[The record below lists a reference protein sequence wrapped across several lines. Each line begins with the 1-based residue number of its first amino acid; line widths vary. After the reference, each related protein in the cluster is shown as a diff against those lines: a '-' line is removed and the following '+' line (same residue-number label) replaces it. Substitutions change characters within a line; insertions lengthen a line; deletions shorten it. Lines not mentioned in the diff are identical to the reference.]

1 MAFYGWLMG
10 DKEINSWKLTSLRG
24 SCANGRIVFGGNVIS
39 ASKYKGENVKNKW

>member
-24 SCANGRIVFGGNVIS
+24 SCAMQGLYS
-39 ASKYKGENVKNKW
+39 GEM